1 MGKSIFVASGKGGV
15 GKSTLV
21 TGLGAC
27 LAAMGAEVLCVDAD
41 AGIRSLDLLFG
52 LENRT
57 SLDLGDIISGACG
70 LREAVVRH
78 DRLPRLS
85 LLNAPF
91 SLDRISARG
100 LAAVERYA
108 AESYDY
114 VITDCPAGT
123 AELLRG
129 AARGADLGI
138 LVATPEPTSIRAAE
152 HAAAVAREGGGEALT
167 LRLVLNRVQPGVTG
181 TGGLP
186 NVDDAIDGVGVRL
199 LGILPEDPRIT
210 AFAGTGRIP
219 VLESGEG
226 ASAAMLRIARR
237 LTGQRVPLPDFR
249 K

>member
-57 SLDLGDIISGACG
+57 ILDLGDIISGTCG

-78 DRLPRLS
+78 DSLPGLS
-85 LLNAPF
+85 LLNAPY

-108 AESYDY
+108 AQSYDY
-114 VITDCPAGT
+114 VLVDCPAGA
-123 AELLRG
+123 AEILQG

-152 HAAAVAREGGGEALT
+152 HAAAVASEAGGEALS
-167 LRLVLNRVQPGVTG
+167 LRLVLNRVQPETVGRN
-181 TGGLP
+181 GLL

-210 AFAGTGRIP
+210 AYASSGRIP
-219 VLESGEG
+219 VLESTGG
-226 ASAAMLRIARR
+226 APAAMLRIARR
-237 LTGQRVPLPDFR
+237 ITGQRVQLPNF
-249 K
+249 KA